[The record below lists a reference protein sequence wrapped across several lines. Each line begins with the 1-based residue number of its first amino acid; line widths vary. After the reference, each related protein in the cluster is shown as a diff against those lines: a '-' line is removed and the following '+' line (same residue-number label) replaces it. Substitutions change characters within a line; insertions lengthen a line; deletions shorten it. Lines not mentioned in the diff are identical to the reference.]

1 MNTEYVDI
9 VDAYFS
15 LTSYVYEYL
24 FRAGSDYKP
33 EANNK
38 KWALPILVAPVYVLN
53 EII

>member
-1 MNTEYVDI
+1 MNTGYFDI
-9 VDAYFS
+9 VDANFS
-15 LTSYVYEYL
+15 FTSYVYL
-24 FRAGSDYKP
+24 FRTGSDYKP